1 MLKLKELVLCGSIL
15 GCMVITSDVMAA
27 STSSSLNSRM
37 NLELD
42 DKSQLKIKNSYLTYY
57 IMRTRNPKNGNIG
70 SWSLIKPAD
79 KRVKWDVI
87 KADKWGD
94 GWFPKVE
101 FKAPE
106 FEFADS
112 SVELQRLE
120 YPDGLNWQNS
130 DLLFEGSSIAGLFSD
145 NSNWND
151 DKAALVS
158 LMLINSL
165 RGAGIVAGTFSEM
178 GKMKDRKTLETLY
191 PKLQGVV
198 KTLHNFNDSV
208 KKIKPYVS
216 FIRAT
221 VEYIDAIH
229 TAVNGDDA
237 EMLPLLRELQ
247 LIDDQ
252 IKFISDSIGDSK
264 VEDDNAKKAAG
275 EELARRFKLD
285 TNKPYDQLIDGAS
298 KAFAKEY
305 AKANKDDKTKM
316 LQAATF
322 DYMNAVF
329 KILESDI
336 KSKIKKAEKDN
347 NKEALASAEEELKW
361 LRGGKGI
368 LTLIRL
374 VHGNQDYA
382 KAAMKKPEIMIPMMA
397 ELGKFAYSF
406 IGTEENIKLLIDSVG
421 KQFKKIGEDAAKK
434 ANPYLAAISAGTQIG
449 NVLIPFAWDF
459 VLADH
464 RLTTTIING
473 KLDPMGTPQTT
484 IYIKRTEA
492 KTGKVTTSM
501 FTGDP
506 VGQNLNIIADS
517 GDALE
522 VSVLLKRPQQ
532 FSSERAPWL
541 LNTGFAPQ
549 PLYDVFTQFPSGSY
563 VETKLCARKVLGN
576 LDYSL
581 QKHVSTNN
589 ADAIKKGWCG
599 VGDTLANDWFSG
611 GKPDWIS
618 LTTTDYDDPD
628 TLPAKLQL
636 NPNSTA
642 SDAIQVSSRKL
653 SEADQTFRVQTSVY
667 GASSYAEYN
676 FKIQHSQTATITS
689 SNPTPT
695 IGERI
700 SFTIAAVWD
709 GVKSVAVKFGDTVV
723 HVAENF
729 GDAIQ
734 YAFTKL
740 GDIDV
745 QAFLFGDNEETV
757 GSATTK
763 VNVLPAI
770 ALGSITPS
778 EVIRTIPATF
788 VITGTRLPAQMRVE
802 GTGGASCGSPVNP
815 TDATLSVSCSFTQV
829 GEQVVTLL
837 NAQTNQV
844 IGTGTVN
851 VKSNVNSVMWGSNSG
866 TVKFG
871 DTVTYTVRGVNLT
884 TGMGFAVEKC
894 GVSNTEVGTG
904 TDTERT
910 FQCLFNPNDGA
921 FAGQMAGV
929 IKDTPDGQVLF
940 NFGVLVDNTPIT
952 TIGLLTATG
961 VNICSNG
968 ITTIPVLCTQ
978 ENLGSLYQL
987 GQDGEL
993 QTGLKMSYT
1002 ALNQNSS
1009 ECVKDNSTGLI
1020 WEQKTDDGEL
1030 RDKDNSFSWYNSDN
1044 SKNGGFVGYEDYAN
1058 TVAGAICG
1066 NNLAKCNTQS
1076 YITALNASNYCGYSD
1091 WRLPS
1096 RMELLSITDRGR
1108 NQWMGSPAINP
1119 IFINS
1124 QYHYHWTSTPRS
1136 ENVNRA
1142 WVVYF
1147 GFGTSTDIDKN
1158 YALFVRAVRDGNGDT
1173 NK

>member
-57 IMRTRNPKNGNIG
+57 IMRTRNPRNGNIG
-70 SWSLIKPAD
+70 SWSLVKPAD

-87 KADKWGD
+87 KAEKWGD

-191 PKLQGVV
+191 PKLQSVV

-216 FIRAT
+216 YIRAT
-221 VEYIDAIH
+221 LQYIDAIH
-229 TAVNGDDA
+229 KAVNGDDT
-237 EMLPLLRELQ
+237 EMLPLLREFQ
-247 LIDDQ
+247 LLDDQ

-264 VEDDNAKKAAG
+264 AEDDNAKKAAG

-305 AKANKDDKTKM
+305 AKANKEDKTKM
-316 LQAATF
+316 LQSATF
-322 DYMNAVF
+322 DYMNAVL

-406 IGTEENIKLLIDSVG
+406 IGTEDNIKLLIDSVG

-449 NVLIPFAWDF
+449 NVLIPFSWDF

-464 RLTTTIING
+464 RLTTTITNG

-506 VGQNLNIIADS
+506 VGQNLNIIADPN
-517 GDALE
+517 DVLE

-636 NPNSTA
+636 NPNPTA

-653 SEADQTFRVQTSVY
+653 SENDQTFRVQTDVY
-667 GASSYAEYN
+667 GNSGAPVVYD
-676 FKIQHSQTATITS
+676 FKIQHSQQATITA
-689 SNPTPT
+689 SNQTPT
-695 IGERI
+695 IGEKI
-700 SFTIAAVWD
+700 SFMIAAVWD
-709 GVKSVAVKFGDTVV
+709 SVKSVTVKFGDAVV

-729 GDAIQ
+729 GNAIE

-740 GDIDV
+740 GEIDV
-745 QAFLFGDNEETV
+745 EAFLFGDNEETV
-757 GSATTK
+757 GSASTK

-778 EVIRTIPATF
+778 ESIRTIPATF

-815 TDATLSVSCSFTQV
+815 TESSLSVSCSFTQV
-829 GEQVVTLL
+829 GEQVVTLI

-844 IGTGTVN
+844 IGTGKVV
-851 VKSNVNSVMWGSNSG
+851 VKSNVNSVTWGSNSG
-866 TVKFG
+866 TVNFG
-871 DTVTYTVRGVNLT
+871 DTVTYTVRGVGLT

-910 FQCLFNPNDGA
+910 FQCFFNPDDGA

-929 IKDTPDGQVLF
+929 VKDTPDGQVLF
-940 NFGVLVDNTPIT
+940 NFGVPVEVASNVSTYP
-952 TIGLLTATG
+952 LTATG
-961 VNICSNG
+961 ITLCGSDVQNG
-968 ITTIPVLCTQ
+968 LLCTS
-978 ENLGSLYQL
+978 ESLGGVYGL
-987 GQDGEL
+987 GQDAEIQSGS
-993 QTGLKMSYT
+993 KMNYSII
-1002 ALNQNSS
+1002 NQNGS
-1009 ECVKDNSTGLI
+1009 ECIKDNVTGLI
-1020 WEQKTDDGEL
+1020 WEQKTNDGKL
-1030 RDKDNSFSWYNSDN
+1030 RDKDWGYTWYNTN
-1044 SKNGGFVGYEDYAN
+1044 SLTNNGGWIGFQDINEFDHKGEGVS
-1058 TVAGAICG
+1058 CG
-1066 NNLAKCNTQS
+1066 NTLGKCNTQD
-1076 YITALNASNYCGYSD
+1076 YIKELNNTNYCGYSD
-1091 WRLPS
+1091 WRLPKIT
-1096 RMELLSITDRGR
+1096 ELSSIVDY
-1108 NQWMGSPAINP
+1108 SAPYPSINP
-1119 IFINS
+1119 IFTNSNVYQFWSSTFGPANIRVINGYS
-1124 QYHYHWTSTPRS
+1124 GLTSFS
-1136 ENVNRA
+1136 
-1142 WVVYF
+1142 
-1147 GFGTSTDIDKN
+1147 STNSTQGI
-1158 YALFVRAVRDGNGDT
+1158 RAVRND
-1173 NK
+1173 K